1 MISTAQ
7 VVEDYLD
14 GELPHMASPDTIY
27 RLLCEHSCCGYDRA
41 RYRQIALRAG
51 KVNDLGHL
59 LVWLGY

>member
-14 GELPHMASPDTIY
+14 GEARHMASSGTIGRLLDEHGLGPWAVDEY
-27 RLLCEHSCCGYDRA
+27 RLLA
-41 RYRQIALRAG
+41 IADD
-51 KVNDLGHL
+51 KVNNLGHL